1 MNLGFVIL
9 YVSDMQKVQ
18 TFYTDLV
25 GLSVWQEHSGPGFTS
40 LRPAKGTTV
49 GLQDKKTANLPPKQE
64 SASGTVELSF
74 EVDNVDET
82 YRTWQANGVEIV
94 SEPEDMPFGRYFL
107 AKDPEGHFVS
117 AFRYK

>member
-9 YVSDMQKVQ
+9 YADDMDKLQA
-18 TFYTDLV
+18 FYTDLV
-25 GLSVWQEHSGPGFTS
+25 GLSVWKEHSGPGFTS
-40 LRPAKGTTV
+40 LRPANGTTI
-49 GLQDKKTANLPPKQE
+49 GLQDKKTANLPPKLE
-64 SASGTVELSF
+64 TASGTVELSF
-74 EVDNVDET
+74 AVDDVDA
-82 YRTWQANGVEIV
+82 ANGVEIV